1 MINLTER
8 NYEIHNKEMLVVI
21 RYLEVWKHYLEGAK
35 VQLKIWLDYKN
46 LQYFMTS
53 QKLNHRQARWILYLS
68 RFDFVLRH
76 IPGKSMEKADGLSE
90 RPDWQEGVERDN
102 ENRTLIKQEWMRKVE
117 MLIGEGNLRE
127 RIKKM
132 QERDEKVVKAIKK
145 LKESGVKLLKDKEW
159 SVEEGLVIKKDRI
172 YIPEGSLRVEV
183 IKLYHDMPV
192 GGHRGR

>member
-1 MINLTER
+1 
-8 NYEIHNKEMLVVI
+8 
-21 RYLEVWKHYLEGAK
+21 
-35 VQLKIWLDYKN
+35 
-46 LQYFMTS
+46 
-53 QKLNHRQARWILYLS
+53 
-68 RFDFVLRH
+68 
-76 IPGKSMEKADGLSE
+76 
-90 RPDWQEGVERDN
+90 VERDN
-102 ENRTLIKQEWMRKVE
+102 ENRTLIKQEWVRKVE
-117 MLIGEGNLRE
+117 MLIEEGNLRE

-183 IKLYHDMPV
+183 IKLYHDTPV

>member
-1 MINLTER
+1 
-8 NYEIHNKEMLVVI
+8 
-21 RYLEVWKHYLEGAK
+21 
-35 VQLKIWLDYKN
+35 
-46 LQYFMTS
+46 MTS

-102 ENRTLIKQEWMRKVE
+102 ENRTLIKQEWVRKVE
-117 MLIGEGNLRE
+117 MLIEEGNLRE

-183 IKLYHDMPV
+183 IKLYHDTPV